1 MKPKIILTL
10 LATIFAISSWAQE
23 VDGIYYQI
31 FGNGTATVMPAEY
44 NYRNNQNLYTGYVMI
59 PDEVVYNGEKYTVTR
74 IGQNA
79 FDSSTSLTAV
89 RLPAGLTGI
98 LSNAFRN
105 CPNLKTLYV
114 GTKTVTASLIENIG
128 VGSRYPAL
136 EEIVIEESVD
146 TIYDHAFSPYG
157 NTLKRVT
164 INSNAVVSA
173 EYSYGGS
180 LVSRFGFPKNNNN
193 FYVSGTPVEQFIL
206 GEGIETIGN
215 RAFCGSTGR
224 GDSFD
229 GEYNA
234 SVCFT
239 SITLPKTLKR
249 IGNMAFWHCNHLQ
262 TLSIPAS
269 VESIGENVFDGCCAL
284 THIEVE
290 DGNTHYD
297 SRSGCNAIIETAT
310 NTLLRGC
317 QNTTIPTSVTAIGN
331 YAFDWCQGLSTIILP
346 EHITL
351 IGEGAFYG
359 CLDLKDIYCSHSD
372 PSAYNC
378 QAGTYGLYRMFE
390 LVPKE
395 NVTLHVPAGCG
406 DAYRALEPWSDFG
419 TIVED
424 FEPTAINLVR
434 SDGTKPDAYYNLQGQ
449 RIANPQRGQIVIIRY
464 SDGTSRKVLMK

>member
-1 MKPKIILTL
+1 
-10 LATIFAISSWAQE
+10 
-23 VDGIYYQI
+23 
-31 FGNGTATVMPAEY
+31 
-44 NYRNNQNLYTGYVMI
+44 
-59 PDEVVYNGEKYTVTR
+59 
-74 IGQNA
+74 
-79 FDSSTSLTAV
+79 
-89 RLPAGLTGI
+89 
-98 LSNAFRN
+98 
-105 CPNLKTLYV
+105 
-114 GTKTVTASLIENIG
+114 
-128 VGSRYPAL
+128 
-136 EEIVIEESVD
+136 
-146 TIYDHAFSPYG
+146 
-157 NTLKRVT
+157 
-164 INSNAVVSA
+164 
-173 EYSYGGS
+173 
-180 LVSRFGFPKNNNN
+180 
-193 FYVSGTPVEQFIL
+193 
-206 GEGIETIGN
+206 
-215 RAFCGSTGR
+215 
-224 GDSFD
+224 
-229 GEYNA
+229 
-234 SVCFT
+234 
-239 SITLPKTLKR
+239 LPKTLKR
-249 IGNMAFWHCNHLQ
+249 IGNWAFWHCNHLQ

-297 SRSGCNAIIETAT
+297 SHSGCNAIIETAT

-317 QNTTIPTSVTAIGN
+317 QSTTIPTSVTAIGN